1 MEIVDKIFDGVLVVK
16 GRTRV
21 DGRGTMTVICGS
33 DFEEVG
39 FRVAETRSYVM
50 PRTGSFFGIHYR
62 DESDPMIK
70 VVTVISGRGM
80 DSVVDLRPNSP
91 TYLQWKGVE
100 LSADEAL
107 TLIIPAGFG
116 QTFLS
121 MEENTILMYS
131 TDKTGKEGYSKTL
144 NYKEPRIGLTL
155 PMEVTEI
162 SDYDRDAPYLD
173 EKTNGAGRAY

>member
-1 MEIVDKIFDGVLVVK
+1 MEIVEKIFDGVLIVK

-33 DFEEVG
+33 DFEETG
-39 FRVAETRSYVM
+39 FKAAETRSYVM
-50 PRTGSFFGIHYR
+50 PKAGSFFGIHYR
-62 DESDPMIK
+62 NQSDPMIK
-70 VVTVISGRGM
+70 VVTVIQGRGM
-80 DSVVDLRPNSP
+80 DTVVDLRPDSP

-100 LSADEAL
+100 LNAEEAL

-116 QTFLS
+116 QTFIS

-144 NYKEPRIGLTL
+144 NYKEPRIELKL
-155 PMEVTEI
+155 PLAVTEI
-162 SDYDRDAPYLD
+162 SDYDANAPFL
-173 EKTNGAGRAY
+173 EE

>member
-1 MEIVDKIFDGVLVVK
+1 MEIVEKIFDGVLVVK

-39 FRVAETRSYVM
+39 FRAEETRSYVM
-50 PRTGSFFGIHYR
+50 PKAGSFFGIHYR

-70 VVTVISGRGM
+70 VVTVIQGRGM
-80 DSVVDLRPNSP
+80 DTVVDLRPDSP

-100 LSADEAL
+100 LNAQEAL

-116 QTFLS
+116 QTFIS

-144 NYKEPRIGLTL
+144 NYKEPRIGLKL
-155 PMEVTEI
+155 PLVVTEI
-162 SDYDRDAPYLD
+162 SDYDANAPFL
-173 EKTNGAGRAY
+173 EE